1 MHHVDLL
8 SQLAPLVSQYGYAV
22 LFPIAVVEGPAVT
35 IVAGALV
42 ASEQFNGLTVFLML
56 VAADLVGDALYYSLG
71 RWGHTPFLERLEKRL
86 SLTQERFR
94 PLEEG
99 FRKHDWKFLLI
110 GKTQP
115 FGSIILYFAGATK
128 MPIGR
133 YMLFNLLATAPKVL
147 LFEGIG
153 YFLGAS
159 IARSMKYFD
168 YLTLV
173 LFGVAAI
180 LLYGYYRIKKYLR
193 NEISKETS
201 L

>member
-1 MHHVDLL
+1 M
-8 SQLAPLVSQYGYAV
+8 
-22 LFPIAVVEGPAVT
+22 T

-86 SLTQERFR
+86 SLTPERFR

-99 FRKHDWKFLLI
+99 FRRHDWKFLLI

-133 YMLFNLLATAPKVL
+133 YMLFNLLATLPKVL
-147 LFEGIG
+147 FFEGVGIS
-153 YFLGAS
+153 LGAS
-159 IARSMKYFD
+159 IAHSMKYID
-168 YLTLV
+168 YLSFV
-173 LFGVAAI
+173 LFGVAAL
-180 LLYGYYRIKKYLR
+180 LLYGYHRIRKYLR
-193 NEISKETS
+193 NEISNETS

>member
-1 MHHVDLL
+1 MHHDLL

-42 ASEQFNGLTVFLML
+42 ASGQFDGLLIFALL

-86 SLTQERFR
+86 ALTQERFK

-99 FRKHDWKFLLI
+99 FRRHDWKFLLI

-115 FGSIILYFAGATK
+115 FGSVFLYFAGATK
-128 MPIGR
+128 MPVIR
-133 YMLFNLLATAPKVL
+133 YLLFNLLATVPKVL

-159 IARSMKYFD
+159 IAHSMKYFD
-168 YLTLV
+168 YLSFV

-180 LLYGYYRIKKYLR
+180 LVYAYYRIRKYFT

>member
-1 MHHVDLL
+1 MHHDLL
-8 SQLAPLVSQYGYAV
+8 SQIAPLVSQYGYAV

-42 ASEQFNGLTVFLML
+42 ASGQFDGLTVFLML
-56 VAADLVGDALYYSLG
+56 VAADLVGDILYYSLG

-86 SLTQERFR
+86 ALTPERFK
-94 PLEEG
+94 PWEDG
-99 FRKHDWKFLLI
+99 FRRHDWKFLLI

-128 MPIGR
+128 MSVSK
-133 YMLFNLLATAPKVL
+133 YMALNLLATAPKVL

-153 YFLGAS
+153 FTLGAS
-159 IARSMKYFD
+159 IARSMKYVD
-168 YLTLV
+168 YVTFA
-173 LFGVAAI
+173 LFGVAAV
-180 LLYGYYRIKKYLR
+180 LLYSYHRMRKYLQ
-193 NEISKETS
+193 NEISKEKS